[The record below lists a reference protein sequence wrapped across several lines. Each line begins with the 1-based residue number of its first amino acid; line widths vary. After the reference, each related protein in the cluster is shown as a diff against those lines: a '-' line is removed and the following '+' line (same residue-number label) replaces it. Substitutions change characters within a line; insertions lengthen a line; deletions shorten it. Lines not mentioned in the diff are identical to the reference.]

1 GAASFENR
9 GDCPSHTCAARK
21 GSRAGPEPAGTG
33 DLRDRDSCPVFPGQ
47 QLGEKALCSDRISR
61 PLALLGNPSPG
72 YGGCMQKLPHL
83 LSVAALATGLGAN
96 GQFEAVRR
104 AQGQLEP
111 HVWTQVIRIDNSN
124 LSSRYPR
131 TVDALLF
138 QLDSILWFYT
148 PADGTQ
154 SLSLYRNRAEADK
167 LNLGPLLA
175 AIDEGFTRW
184 KVLPP
189 AGGPLPKPARLPN
202 GCFIESIAILLRRLD
217 CGAAVENPQLL
228 SYYVARPGGV
238 RGHTVL
244 QFTSGGRVQVV
255 DPDWPNRIIRISHAD
270 PNDP

>member
-1 GAASFENR
+1 M
-9 GDCPSHTCAARK
+9 P
-21 GSRAGPEPAGTG
+21 
-33 DLRDRDSCPVFPGQ
+33 
-47 QLGEKALCSDRISR
+47 
-61 PLALLGNPSPG
+61 
-72 YGGCMQKLPHL
+72 MLPHL

-96 GQFEAVRR
+96 GQLEAVRR
-104 AQGQLEP
+104 AQGLLEP
-111 HVWTQVIRIDNSN
+111 RVWTQVVHIDNSN
-124 LSSRYPR
+124 PSSRYPR
-131 TVDALLF
+131 AVDALVF

-154 SLSLYRNRAEADK
+154 SLSLYRNRAETDK

-189 AGGPLPKPARLPN
+189 AGGPLPGPARLPN

-217 CGAAVENPQLL
+217 IGAAVENPQHH
-228 SYYVARPGGV
+228 SNYVALPGGL

-270 PNDP
+270 PNDPKGVADRIRGDVARARHLPLGDFLDRAPAHFLATLQPHASKNDEQALPAQADAHRPNRS

>member
-1 GAASFENR
+1 M
-9 GDCPSHTCAARK
+9 P
-21 GSRAGPEPAGTG
+21 
-33 DLRDRDSCPVFPGQ
+33 
-47 QLGEKALCSDRISR
+47 
-61 PLALLGNPSPG
+61 
-72 YGGCMQKLPHL
+72 KLPHV
-83 LSVAALATGLGAN
+83 LSVAALATSLGAN
-96 GQFEAVRR
+96 GQLEAVRR
-104 AQGQLEP
+104 AQGLLES
-111 HVWTQVIRIDNSN
+111 HVWTQVIHIDNSN

-131 TVDALLF
+131 AVDALVF

-184 KVLPP
+184 KVLPSE
-189 AGGPLPKPARLPN
+189 GGPLPGPARLPN

-217 CGAAVENPQLL
+217 YGAAVENPQLL
-228 SYYVARPGGV
+228 SYYVARSGGV

-270 PNDP
+270 PNDPKGVADRIRGDVARARHLPLGELLDRAPAHFVATLQPHVSRNDEQALPAQADAHRPNRS

>member
-1 GAASFENR
+1 M
-9 GDCPSHTCAARK
+9 P
-21 GSRAGPEPAGTG
+21 
-33 DLRDRDSCPVFPGQ
+33 
-47 QLGEKALCSDRISR
+47 
-61 PLALLGNPSPG
+61 
-72 YGGCMQKLPHL
+72 KLPHL

-96 GQFEAVRR
+96 GQLEAVRR
-104 AQGQLEP
+104 AQGLLEP
-111 HVWTQVIRIDNSN
+111 HVWTQVIHIDNSN

-131 TVDALLF
+131 AVDALVF
-138 QLDSILWFYT
+138 QVDSILWFYT

-175 AIDEGFTRW
+175 AIDEGFSRW

-189 AGGPLPKPARLPN
+189 AGGPLPGPARLPN

-217 CGAAVENPQLL
+217 RGAAVENPQLL

-244 QFTSGGRVQVV
+244 QFTSGGWVQVV

-270 PNDP
+270 PNDPKSVADRIRGDVARARHLPLGEFLDRASAHFLATLRPHASKNDEQAVPAQADAPKPTRS